1 MHWVQQNSP
10 KERLGRTACPNP
22 LFPAHTHGDTRSLWQ
37 RSHLR
42 PLTNRRRRNGEGVVL
57 FIHRAVMVFLF
68 FVVVI
73 LVVWLSPKSYI
84 LASLSSMMIEFR
96 SIVLVSLSSGLAA
109 DFFRVD
115 EKTCSY
121 RRHDTALLVA
131 LHIFSMDWRSRN
143 ENISDSRSVCS
154 SKKTVVNRFTSPLA
168 LLRAR

>member
-1 MHWVQQNSP
+1 MHCVQQNSP

-57 FIHRAVMVFLF
+57 FIHWVVMVFSFL
-68 FVVVI
+68 VEVS
-73 LVVWLSPKSYI
+73 VVWFPPKSYI
-84 LASLSSMMIEFR
+84 LASLFSMMIEFR
-96 SIVLVSLSSGLAA
+96 SIFLVTLSSALTA

-121 RRHDTALLVA
+121 RRHDAAVLVA

-143 ENISDSRSVCS
+143 ETISDSRSICC
-154 SKKTVVNRFTSPLA
+154 SKKMVVN
-168 LLRAR
+168 